1 MRYLHLFFTSLLH
14 RYRHLRGFTA
24 SLIAVQPT
32 WRVIKW
38 LITYLL
44 EKYRDNLEF
53 LINLLIPLYL
63 RAKPISNLYEKVII
77 FIFLY
82 SLYFTSNRSSVE
94 NKTSSCKTLISS
106 IYFIN
111 SNSSPFFERRSQH
124 ALVILIVCNR
134 VDTSRGPTEE
144 RYSRE
149 INPCDL
155 NESGEDKKY
164 VLFLYSSGFIDV
176 GFSSRLNRR
185 EG

>member
-1 MRYLHLFFTSLLH
+1 M
-14 RYRHLRGFTA
+14 A
-24 SLIAVQPT
+24 
-32 WRVIKW
+32 VIKW

-106 IYFIN
+106 ICFIN

-134 VDTSRGPTEE
+134 VDTSRGPTHIEKNDTVE
-144 RYSRE
+144 
-149 INPCDL
+149 
-155 NESGEDKKY
+155 K
-164 VLFLYSSGFIDV
+164 
-176 GFSSRLNRR
+176 
-185 EG
+185 

>member
-1 MRYLHLFFTSLLH
+1 M
-14 RYRHLRGFTA
+14 A
-24 SLIAVQPT
+24 
-32 WRVIKW
+32 VIKW

-82 SLYFTSNRSSVE
+82 SLYFTSNRSSKIE

-124 ALVILIVCNR
+124 TLVILIVCNR
-134 VDTSRGPTEE
+134 VDTSRGPTHREE

-164 VLFLYSSGFIDV
+164 VLFFIL
-176 GFSSRLNRR
+176 FRIHRCRILESIKPKRR
-185 EG
+185 IKVN